1 MIGHRYLTALAL
13 LVGVALVS
21 PPPAFA
27 RDYLVEGKQLLL
39 KGDLRAAQIALRNAV
54 RDDARN
60 GESRFRLATVH
71 LALGDPTAAEKEA
84 RVARELGYDPPATIT
99 LLAQTYLVTGRFR
112 QLLEELKPDGKDPVA
127 DAELL
132 TAYAQAQGGL
142 RNGDAARSL
151 LTEAQKMAPNSV
163 PGLLAASQLAFAAND
178 REEGERRLDRAL
190 EVGPRSI
197 AALSRKAQFLRG
209 KNDNAGAIAVYDR
222 LIAQA
227 PEMPVVRIDRA
238 QALIAISQD
247 DKARLDVAAVLNVL
261 PGSVQ
266 ALYTRA
272 VLEAR
277 SKDFKAADATLQRL
291 NNVLPNM
298 PRGLYLQAIV
308 KQNVGQLE
316 QAVDAAQKHVGRY
329 PGDIEGVKL
338 LARLQ
343 IQNRRPDLAAIALT
357 RLADANV
364 ADADLYDL
372 LGRAHGASGQADK
385 AVQAYQRAANLAPDN
400 AALRTRL
407 ANARLGSGNPEG
419 AAVDLERSLEL
430 APTAVG
436 IAEALFFTELATG
449 DLDKAAAA
457 IERIRKA
464 QGNTP
469 PVANM
474 EGVLKIALR
483 DYEGARTAFNKAL
496 GLQADFMPAKANLAR
511 LAVIQNKMQEAEDIL
526 SGLLAKQADSE
537 PALGMYVGLVARRN
551 DLAKAIEVT
560 SKAIAANPDNTRSR
574 LILAELH
581 MRNNKDSKKA
591 LEVLTLP
598 GGAELPIDLLTARG
612 RVHAAAGESA
622 DARDNFSKVL
632 AINPRAIDVR
642 RQLVG
647 LLAAAGEIERA
658 RSTLEAGLRLDP
670 KNYQLMEDFAAL
682 DLRAGGLD
690 MGLATADRLARQ
702 APQDFPMA
710 RALRG
715 DVYVA
720 AKRFDEALKTY
731 EDAQKAAPASALALR
746 LAAVLNGTGKPDAAF
761 KVLRE
766 WLKAN
771 PDDVAVAHMLSG
783 MEISSKQYTE
793 AEISL
798 NSILTRNPRDGV
810 ALNNLAWVYQMRGD
824 RRARPIA
831 EKAYLLMP
839 GPQTA
844 DTLGWILVSEGAID
858 AALVLLRQAATD
870 LPGDPRIQYHYA
882 VALNRSGQKAE
893 AIKLL
898 KPVAEHTATFD
909 EKIEAQKLLEQLQ

>member
-1 MIGHRYLTALAL
+1 MIGQRHLAAIALILGIVLA
-13 LVGVALVS
+13 S
-21 PPPAFA
+21 PPPAYA
-27 RDYLVEGKQLLL
+27 RDYLVEGKQLLQ

-54 RDDARN
+54 RDDARS
-60 GESRFRLATVH
+60 GEARFRLATIH

-84 RVARELGYDPPATIT
+84 RVARELGYDPPATIA
-99 LLAQTYLVTGRFR
+99 LLAQTYLATGRFR

-163 PGLLAASQLAFAAND
+163 PGLLAASQLAFIAND
-178 REEGERRLDRAL
+178 RDDGERRLDSAL
-190 EVGPRSI
+190 ALNPNSV
-197 AALSRKAQFLRG
+197 AALSRKAQILRS
-209 KNDNAGAIAVYDR
+209 KNDNAGAITIYDR
-222 LIAQA
+222 LIAQS

-238 QALIAISQD
+238 QALIAIGQD

-261 PGSVQ
+261 PASVQ

-277 SKDFKAADATLQRL
+277 AKDYKAADATLQRL

-329 PGDIEGVKL
+329 PGDIEGAKL

-343 IQNRRPDLAAIALT
+343 IQNRRPDLAAAALT
-357 RLADANV
+357 RLAEANV

-385 AVQAYQRAANLAPDN
+385 AVQAFQRAANLAPDN

-419 AAVDLERSLEL
+419 AAGDLERSLEL

-436 IAEALFFTELATG
+436 VGEALFFTELATG
-449 DLDKAAAA
+449 DLEKAAAA

-464 QGNTP
+464 QGDTP

-474 EGVLKIALR
+474 EGVLKIAQR
-483 DYEGARTAFNKAL
+483 DYEGARAAFNKAIS
-496 GLQADFMPAKANLAR
+496 LQADFMPAKANLAR
-511 LAVIQNKMQEAEDIL
+511 LAVIQNRFPEAEEIL
-526 SGLLAKQADSE
+526 AGLLAKQADSE
-537 PALGMYVGLVARRN
+537 PALGMYVGLVTRRN
-551 DLAKAIEVT
+551 DLARAIEVT
-560 SKAIAANPDNTRSR
+560 SKAIAANPGNTRAR

-581 MRNNKDSKKA
+581 MRNNKDSKQA
-591 LEVLTLP
+591 LEALSLP
-598 GGAELPIDLLTARG
+598 GGAEMPIDLLTARA
-612 RVHAAAGESA
+612 RVQAAAGENA
-622 DARDNFSKVL
+622 DARDSFAKVL
-632 AINPRAIDVR
+632 AINPRAVDVR

-647 LLAAAGEIERA
+647 LLAAAGETERA
-658 RSTLEAGLRLDP
+658 RSTLEAGMRLDP

-690 MGLATADRLARQ
+690 MALATADRLQRQ

-720 AKRFDEALKTY
+720 AKRFDEALKAY
-731 EDAQKAAPASALALR
+731 EDAQKTAPSSALTLR
-746 LAAVLNGTGKPDAAF
+746 LAAILNGTGKPDDAF
-761 KVLRE
+761 KLLRD

-771 PDDVAVAHMLSG
+771 PDDIAVAQMLSG
-783 MEISSKQYTE
+783 MEIGSKQFNE

-810 ALNNLAWVYQMRGD
+810 ALNNLAWVYQVRGD

-858 AALVLLRQAATD
+858 SAVVLLRQAATD

-882 VALNRSGQKAE
+882 VALNRAGQKDE

-898 KPVAEHTATFD
+898 KPVAEHAATFD
-909 EKIEAQKLLEQLQ
+909 EKIEAQKLLEQLK